1 VRQSL
6 AEIGFYSATDLFSTF
21 AAQAPALAPWMA
33 DAQINR
39 DKNLRLQY
47 LAGMSLNLYEQGPI
61 YADMIR
67 YRRYPEGLFQ
77 GSPERLQQIRMA
89 TSGVR

>member
-1 VRQSL
+1 
-6 AEIGFYSATDLFSTF
+6 
-21 AAQAPALAPWMA
+21 MA
-33 DAQINR
+33 DAQLNR

-67 YRRYPEGLFQ
+67 YRKYPEGLFQ
-77 GSPERLQQIRMA
+77 GSPERLARIRA
-89 TSGVR
+89 AANGVR